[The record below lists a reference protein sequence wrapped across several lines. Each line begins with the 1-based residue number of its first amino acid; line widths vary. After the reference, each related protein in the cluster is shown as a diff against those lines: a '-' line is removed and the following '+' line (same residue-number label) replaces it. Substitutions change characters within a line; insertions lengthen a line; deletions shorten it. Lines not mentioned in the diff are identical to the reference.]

1 MFVVLKYIV
10 CLQYE
15 TKNDM
20 KKEKKDTVVV
30 VVFIIIALLA
40 DNFDKLFY

>member
-1 MFVVLKYIV
+1 MYV
-10 CLQYE
+10 CSIKN
-15 TKNDM
+15 KNDM

>member
-1 MFVVLKYIV
+1 MFAVRK
-10 CLQYE
+10 